1 MNELTKLTPEHY
13 SIAEAYLQYGTV
25 EETAEQL
32 GLPQYQITEALQKPE
47 TQRFLDG
54 IYLDQGYRNRSKL
67 GRLLD
72 KVIESKLEEAEETG
86 IYSSKDLFDLIQ
98 LAHKIQLENAKLQKD
113 PEDTS
118 TTVQIANFG
127 TGNYGNLME
136 RLLNGKKGT

>member
-1 MNELTKLTPEHY
+1 MTELTKLTPEHF

-25 EETAEQL
+25 EDTAEQL
-32 GLPQYQITEALQKPE
+32 GLPLYTVTEALQKPE
-47 TQRFLDG
+47 TKRFLDG
-54 IYLDQGYRNRSKL
+54 IYQDQGYRNRDRL

-72 KVIESKLEEAEETG
+72 KIIDAKLEEAEESG
-86 IYSSKDLFDLIQ
+86 IYSSKDLFDLIG
-98 LAHKIQLENAKLQKD
+98 LAHKIQIENAKLQKD

-136 RLLNGKKGT
+136 RLLNGKKNN